1 MSKAKL
7 SKTKK
12 IIIVAVCVLVFLV
25 LWFMFVGY
33 QWSWGP
39 FVKLHDYKVSSLEGN
54 SQQYSLDYVETQDG
68 SILKDK
74 NIIFLG
80 SSVTYGS
87 ASKGVTFADYIGKR
101 NGCNVIKEAV
111 SGTTLVDEGINSYIS
126 RLRKLDCSNA
136 QLLVC
141 QLSTN
146 DATQKKELGEVSDSM
161 NIEDFDTHTVAGA
174 VEYIIAFSKEKWNCP
189 VIFYTNPKYD
199 SDNYGKMVDLLNDIQ
214 KKWDIGVIDLWN
226 NAEFNNITEQQRTLY
241 MADEIHPTQAGYL
254 EWWTP
259 SMEKYIINFMEH
271 SNESN

>member
-1 MSKAKL
+1 MSK
-7 SKTKK
+7 SKK
-12 IIIVAVCVLVFLV
+12 IIVSVVSVLIFLI

-39 FVKLHDYKVSSLEGN
+39 FVKLHDYKVASLEGN
-54 SQQYSLDYVETQDG
+54 LERYSLENVKPQNSNVLT
-68 SILKDK
+68 DK

-80 SSVTYGS
+80 SSVTYGA

-111 SGTTLVDEGINSYIS
+111 SGTTLVDEGIGSYIS
-126 RLRKLDCSNA
+126 RLNKLDCDNA
-136 QLLVC
+136 DLLVC

-146 DATQKKELGEVSDSM
+146 DATQKKELGTVSNTM
-161 NIEDFDTHTVAGA
+161 NIDDFDTHTVAGA
-174 VEYIIAFSKEKWNCP
+174 IEYIIAFAKEKWDCP

-199 SDNYGKMVDLLNDIQ
+199 SENYSSMVDLLKEIQ
-214 KKWDIGVIDLWN
+214 SKWDIGVIDLWN
-226 NAEFNNITEQQRTLY
+226 DTDFNNITDEQRTLY

-259 SMEKYIINFMEH
+259 KMEQYIINYMENL
-271 SNESN
+271 NESN